1 MASRDHPRAE
11 CDKSRKKGPSCP
23 CRLKC
28 EKPKGTRTA
37 SFLFFINEPVGMYYS
52 AADLNGS
59 CCVSKSTATSQQCS
73 NLVCQGTE
81 KGTEQSEG
89 HLLHPPGPQSADF
102 LPGSCLT
109 HPPPT
114 KHGTGGS
121 PWEPLSPP
129 IILGVRIP
137 SASLLTG
144 LNDTQRVTLSPW
156 PNNFESLF
164 WF

>member
-1 MASRDHPRAE
+1 MGRGGSEPSCALSKALPPSHIASRDHPRAE

-28 EKPKGTRTA
+28 EKPKGTRMA
-37 SFLFFINEPVGMYYS
+37 SFLFFIIEPVGMYYS

-73 NLVCQGTE
+73 SLVCQGTE

-114 KHGTGGS
+114 KHWAGGS
-121 PWEPLSPP
+121 PGNLCLLQSSWEFGFHQP
-129 IILGVRIP
+129 R
-137 SASLLTG
+137 
-144 LNDTQRVTLSPW
+144 
-156 PNNFESLF
+156 
-164 WF
+164 